1 MNGHLCS
8 FAVFH
13 HLLTQDRISPAPRVI
28 VFEMED
34 IVRAVLVLC
43 LLLFMGVETQSQP
56 APTIEYFTVDNH
68 ALDYPAVEAGVEAAN
83 FSWRVVGLREG
94 DQMQMHALVG
104 GQWRLI
110 GAGFAPE
117 KTDQL
122 VIAHPLDFIPP
133 TYRLSVVDAAG
144 TPVAEHVLELS
155 YAPPEGPPTVS
166 MFLAFPPVEIIPL
179 SAFDEPFHV
188 QWRVS
193 NRWFNSNLV
202 FEQVLP
208 DGTILNA
215 EYPRPAGWQYAH
227 KADYLHIVY
236 PGDYQDVVLQL
247 RVVNRDDGSTLAREQ
262 LTLHVDNNVAP
273 QPEAV
278 TFTVSPETAQPG
290 ETVTLAWEVV
300 NTDVVFIEYHDGNPS
315 GRCAG
320 NLERVYELPTK
331 GTVEIT
337 TPEAAYSA
345 LQFRLFADFYIEG
358 TRHNCSSP
366 QTPLGELSVSLTDY
380 IGQGVEYFGVEPP
393 RSLSAMSLLC
403 RGR

>member
-1 MNGHLCS
+1 MVLPSYRISAVCQSNTGFCKVGKGSGGSDLLRIGSTAQVVRARYNLGHGPRTALQSLASPSSVLPSHVGTQIVNGHLCP

-13 HLLTQDRISPAPRVI
+13 RLLTQDRISPAPRVI

-43 LLLFMGVETQSQP
+43 LLLFMGVETQAQP

-117 KTDQL
+117 KTDRL
-122 VIAHPLDFIPP
+122 VIAHPLHFIPP

-166 MFLAFPPVEIIPL
+166 MFLTFPPVEIIPL

-215 EYPRPAGWQYAH
+215 EYSRPAEWQYA
-227 KADYLHIVY
+227 
-236 PGDYQDVVLQL
+236 
-247 RVVNRDDGSTLAREQ
+247 LA
-262 LTLHVDNNVAP
+262 TGH
-273 QPEAV
+273 
-278 TFTVSPETAQPG
+278 
-290 ETVTLAWEVV
+290 
-300 NTDVVFIEYHDGNPS
+300 
-315 GRCAG
+315 
-320 NLERVYELPTK
+320 
-331 GTVEIT
+331 
-337 TPEAAYSA
+337 
-345 LQFRLFADFYIEG
+345 
-358 TRHNCSSP
+358 
-366 QTPLGELSVSLTDY
+366 
-380 IGQGVEYFGVEPP
+380 
-393 RSLSAMSLLC
+393 
-403 RGR
+403 